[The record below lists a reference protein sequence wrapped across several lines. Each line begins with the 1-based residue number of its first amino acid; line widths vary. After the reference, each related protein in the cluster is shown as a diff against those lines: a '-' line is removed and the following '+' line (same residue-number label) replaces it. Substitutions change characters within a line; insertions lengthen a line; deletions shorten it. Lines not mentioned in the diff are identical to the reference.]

1 MRMRR
6 SSVRSSISRPWG
18 VLMERA
24 SAVRHAKDQILES
37 RCELHH
43 KQLVQPCFIP
53 EYTSRNGRPHD
64 IDGALAKLHGIAVI
78 APHQMAQRKR
88 LLSPSQRGLDHPPD
102 VTNFT
107 CFGLHD
113 N

>member
-1 MRMRR
+1 MRSATQRIKY
-6 SSVRSSISRPWG
+6 SKVAANSI
-18 VLMERA
+18 
-24 SAVRHAKDQILES
+24 
-37 RCELHH
+37 